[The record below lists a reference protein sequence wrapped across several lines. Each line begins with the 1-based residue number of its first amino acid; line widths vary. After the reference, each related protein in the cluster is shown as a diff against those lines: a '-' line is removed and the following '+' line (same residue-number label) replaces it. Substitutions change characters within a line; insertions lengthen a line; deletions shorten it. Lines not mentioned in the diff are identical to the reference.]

1 MRALEAWARLACAC
15 TLAAAGNVFAASV
28 AYEEA
33 DAPATVAAAEA
44 AVARLGTQRGHPVQP
59 TVRKVLAQVRNVTGL
74 ARGVQATVQALES
87 AKRDLGAQEN
97 DIEVR
102 IALPADVLFDV
113 DKADI
118 RSDAAQALTH
128 LATVIRGYSGP
139 ARLLGHTDT
148 DGSDAHNLDLSRRR
162 ADSVKRWLVEKGAID
177 AARLATEGLGESVPA
192 APNDT
197 PENKQ
202 RNRRVEVIIRK
213 R

>member
-1 MRALEAWARLACAC
+1 MGALKACARLACA
-15 TLAAAGNVFAASV
+15 LAAAGSVFAASV
-28 AYEEA
+28 AYEDA

-59 TVRKVLAQVRNVTGL
+59 TVRQVLAQVRNVTGL

-87 AKRDLGAQEN
+87 AKRDLGAQES
-97 DIEVR
+97 DIEIR

-128 LATVIRGYSGP
+128 LATVIGGYSGP
-139 ARLLGHTDT
+139 ARLLGHTDA

-162 ADSVKRWLVEKGAID
+162 ADSVKRWLVEKGSID
-177 AARLATEGLGESVPA
+177 SRRLGTEGLGEGVPVV
-192 APNDT
+192 PNDT

-202 RNRRVEVIIRK
+202 KNRRVEVIVRK

>member
-1 MRALEAWARLACAC
+1 VRALKVCARVICAC
-15 TLAAAGNVFAASV
+15 VFVAGGSVAAAPI
-28 AYEEA
+28 AYEDP
-33 DAPATVAAAEA
+33 DAPATVAAVEA
-44 AVARLGTQRGHPVQP
+44 AVARLGAKRAHDVHA
-59 TVRKVLAQVRNVTGL
+59 KIRNVIGL

-87 AKRDLGAQEN
+87 AKRDLGAQET

-128 LATVIRGYSGP
+128 LATVIGGYSGP
-139 ARLLGHTDT
+139 ARLLGHTDA
-148 DGSDAHNLDLSRRR
+148 DGTDAHNLDLSRRR
-162 ADSVKRWLVEKGAID
+162 ADSVKRWLVEKGSINAG
-177 AARLATEGLGESVPA
+177 RLGTEGLGESVPTV
-192 APNDT
+192 PNDT

-202 RNRRVEVIIRK
+202 KNRRVEVIVRK